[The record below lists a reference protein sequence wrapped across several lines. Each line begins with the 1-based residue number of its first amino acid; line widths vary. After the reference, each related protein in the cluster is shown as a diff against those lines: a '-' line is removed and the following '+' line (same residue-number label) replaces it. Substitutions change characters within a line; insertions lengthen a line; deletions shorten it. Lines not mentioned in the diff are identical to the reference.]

1 MTAAIKVPAT
11 ALADNNDGGYGQ
23 IFAIIA
29 RRRLWFVGG
38 AVASFAIASFV
49 TWKQKPTFQS
59 SMQMLIAPIYQ
70 GKQQKANSEFADT
83 NVELDPATQINLMQ
97 STGLLQR
104 ALQILKSDYPE
115 FDPQKPGSVSI
126 LKKGLVVSQVAAGGK
141 NSASPT
147 KIFDVTYQDNDS
159 IRTQAVLKALK
170 KVYLDYNLEQQK
182 LRLDKGLAFINE
194 QLPQIKAKVTDSE
207 TSLQRFRRNQGL
219 IDPEAQ
225 ARAKE
230 GAINALQQQ
239 QQTNQAQLEELQG
252 RYAELQRRLALNPQD
267 AILAARVS
275 QSSRFQVI
283 LNEIQK
289 TELTLVQQRLRFKDN
304 MPQVQQVLDQRQK
317 QIGLLQEEVGRVL
330 GEGGQSLNGEA
341 LLNKGQL
348 SGIDLTLVGQLV
360 ETEVNLRSATA
371 RFDSLNQAQGQLRQE
386 LQRFPSLLAEFG
398 RLQPEVDLN
407 RDTLKQLLKARQD
420 LGLEIAR
427 GGFDWQIVEE
437 PPLGFQTGPDYGR
450 NILLG
455 AVAGLFLGGIAAFLR
470 EAADDAIHNSSDLER
485 QVPIPLLG
493 VIPELALEAAGGSPL
508 SIPFS
513 KSRTLTPMTP
523 DVLQWQP
530 FREALDLLYQN
541 IQLLGAQ
548 ESLKSLMMTS
558 ALAGEGKSTLILGLA
573 ISAARLHQRVLLVDA
588 DLRRPSLHK
597 LLNLPN
603 DRGLST
609 LLTSNAPIPTRLTS
623 RSTNLG
629 SNISVV
635 TAGPTP
641 ADPAKLL
648 SSPRMR
654 DVMATFERNYDLVLL
669 DAPPALGMVD
679 TMLLGSC
686 CQGVILTGRL
696 DRVTRNELTQAI
708 AALQKLNVIG
718 IVANGATTSLNSP
731 NYTNVKA

>member
-11 ALADNNDGGYGQ
+11 ALVDNNDVGYGQ
-23 IFAIIA
+23 IFAILL
-29 RRRLWFVGG
+29 RRRWWFIGG
-38 AVASFAIASFV
+38 VVTSFAIASFV

-70 GKQQKANSEFADT
+70 GKQQRPNSEFADT
-83 NVELDPATQINLMQ
+83 NVEIDPATQINLMQ

-104 ALQILKSDYPE
+104 ALKLLQSDYPE
-115 FDPQKPGSVSI
+115 FNSEDPNSVAI
-126 LKKGLVVSQVAAGGK
+126 LKKGLVVGQVAGAK
-141 NSASPT
+141 KSDSPT
-147 KIFDVTYQDNDS
+147 KIFSVSYEDNDAV
-159 IRTQAVLKALK
+159 RTQAVLKALK
-170 KVYLDYNLEQQK
+170 KVYLEYNLEQQK
-182 LRLDKGLAFINE
+182 LRLDKGLAFITN
-194 QLPQIKAKVTDSE
+194 QLPKIRAKVKDSE

-219 IDPEAQ
+219 IDPERQ

-230 GAINALQQQ
+230 ETINALQQQ
-239 QQTNQAQLEELQG
+239 QQSNQAQLEELQG

-267 AILAARVS
+267 AVLAARVS
-275 QSSRFQVI
+275 QSSRFQVL

-330 GEGGQSLNGEA
+330 GESGQALNGEA

-371 RFDSLNQAQGQLRQE
+371 RFESLNQAQTQLRQE

-407 RDTLKQLLKARQD
+407 RDTLKQLLKAQQD
-420 LGLEIAR
+420 LGLEIAQ
-427 GGFDWQIVEE
+427 GGFDWQIVEQ

-470 EAADDAIHNSSDLER
+470 EAADDAIHNSNDLEK
-485 QVPIPLLG
+485 QVAIPLLG
-493 VIPELALEAAGGSPL
+493 VIPELALESAGGSPL
-508 SIPFS
+508 SLPFS
-513 KSRTLTPMTP
+513 KSRALTSMTP

-623 RSTNLG
+623 RSANLG

-696 DRVTRNELTQAI
+696 DRVTRHELTQAI
-708 AALQKLNVIG
+708 ATLQKLNLVG
-718 IVANGATTSLNSP
+718 IVANGSALSLNNP
-731 NYTNVKA
+731 GYANVKA

>member
-1 MTAAIKVPAT
+1 MTAAIKVPPA
-11 ALADNNDGGYGQ
+11 ALVENNDGGYGQ
-23 IFAIIA
+23 IFTILL
-29 RRRLWFVGG
+29 RRRMWFIGG

-59 SMQMLIAPIYQ
+59 SMQMLIAPTYQ

-83 NVELDPATQINLMQ
+83 TVEIDPATQINLMQ

-104 ALQILKSDYPE
+104 ALKLLQSDYPE
-115 FDPQKPGSVSI
+115 FKPENPGSVAI
-126 LKKGLVVSQVAAGGK
+126 LKGGLVVSQISGGK
-141 NSASPT
+141 KADNPT
-147 KIFDVTYQDNDS
+147 KIFGVTYQDNDAV
-159 IRTQAVLKALK
+159 RTQAVLKALK

-194 QLPQIKAKVTDSE
+194 QLPQIKAQVKNSE
-207 TSLQRFRRNQGL
+207 TSLQRFRRTQGL
-219 IDPEAQ
+219 IDPEGQ
-225 ARAKE
+225 AKAKE
-230 GAINALQQQ
+230 GAINNLQQQ
-239 QQTNQAQLEELQG
+239 QQVNQAQLEELQG

-267 AILAARVS
+267 AVVAARVS
-275 QSSRFQVI
+275 QSSRFQAL

-304 MPQVQQVLDQRQK
+304 TNQVQQVLDQRQK
-317 QIGLLQEEVGRVL
+317 QLSLLQEEVGRVL
-330 GEGGQSLNGEA
+330 GGVGAGANGEA

-348 SGIDLTLVGQLV
+348 SGIDLTLVAQLV

-371 RFDSLNQAQGQLRQE
+371 RFDSLNQSQAQLQQE

-470 EAADDAIHNSSDLER
+470 EGADDAIHNSSDLER
-485 QVPIPLLG
+485 QVSIPLLG
-493 VIPELALEAAGGSPL
+493 VIPELALEATGGSPL
-508 SIPFS
+508 SLPFS
-513 KSRTLTPMTP
+513 KSRTVTAMTP

-548 ESLKSLMMTS
+548 ESFKSLMMTS
-558 ALAGEGKSTLILGLA
+558 ALTGEGKSTLILGLA

-623 RSTNLG
+623 RSNHLG

-708 AALQKLNVIG
+708 VALQKLNVIG
-718 IVANGATTSLNSP
+718 IVANGSTLSLNNP
-731 NYTNVKA
+731 GYTNAKA

>member
-1 MTAAIKVPAT
+1 MTAAIKIPSTV
-11 ALADNNDGGYGQ
+11 LAENNDVGYGQ
-23 IFAIIA
+23 IFAILL
-29 RRRLWFVGG
+29 RRRWWFVSGL
-38 AVASFAIASFV
+38 VISFAAASLV
-49 TWKQKPTFQS
+49 TWRQKPTFLS
-59 SMQMLIAPIYQ
+59 SMELLIAPNYQ
-70 GKQQKANSEFADT
+70 GKQQRFNSSSEFSADT
-83 NVELDPATQINLMQ
+83 TVEVDTGTQINLMK

-104 ALQILKSDYPE
+104 ALKLLQAEYPE
-115 FDPQKPGSVSI
+115 FNPQNPNTVKT
-126 LKKGLVVSQVAAGGK
+126 LKKNLLVAQLQVEGAK
-141 NSASPT
+141 KSDSPT
-147 KIFDVTYQDNDS
+147 KIFGIQYQDTDA

-170 KVYLDYNLEQQK
+170 KVYLDYNREQQK
-182 LRLDKGLAFINE
+182 LRLTKGLAFVDE
-194 QLPQIKAKVTDSE
+194 QLPQIKDQLKGSE
-207 TSLQRFRRNQGL
+207 TALQRFRRNQEL
-219 IDPEAQ
+219 IDPEGQ

-230 GAINALQQQ
+230 AAINNLQQQ
-239 QQTNQAQLEELQG
+239 QQANRAQLELLQG
-252 RYAELQRRLALNPQD
+252 RYGELQKRLALNPQE
-267 AILAARVS
+267 AMLAARVS
-275 QSSRFQVI
+275 QSGRFQS
-283 LNEIQK
+283 LLGEIQK

-317 QIGLLQEEVGRVL
+317 QLSLLQEEVGRVL
-330 GEGGQSLNGEA
+330 GEDSRALNSEA
-341 LLNKGQL
+341 LLSQGQL
-348 SGIDLTLVGQLV
+348 SGVDLNLVAQLV
-360 ETEVNLRSATA
+360 ETEVNLRSEAA
-371 RFDSLNQAQGQLRQE
+371 RFDSLSRTEAQLRQE

-407 RDTLKQLLKARQD
+407 RETLKQLLKARQD

-427 GGFDWQIVEE
+427 GAFDWQIVEE
-437 PPLGFQTGPDYGR
+437 PPLGLQTGPDYGR

-470 EAADDAIHNSSDLER
+470 EAADDAIHNSNDLER
-485 QVPIPLLG
+485 QVAIPLLG
-493 VIPELALEAAGGSPL
+493 VIPELALESAGGGFKL
-508 SIPFS
+508 PFS
-513 KSRTLTPMTP
+513 QSRTLTPMTP

-541 IQLLGAQ
+541 IQLLSAQ
-548 ESLKSLMMTS
+548 NSLKSLMMTS

-609 LLTSNAPIPTRLTS
+609 LLTSTEPIPTRLTS
-623 RSTNLG
+623 RSASLG

-648 SSPRMR
+648 SSQRMR
-654 DVMATFERNYDLVLL
+654 DVMATFERNYDLVLI

-679 TMLLGSC
+679 TMLLGAC

-696 DRVTRNELTQAI
+696 DRVTRNELNQAI

-718 IVANGATTSLNSP
+718 IVANGSTAALNSP
-731 NYTNVKA
+731 SYVN